1 MKNIILCGAP
11 GCGKGTQAEFIVA
24 NYGLTHLSTGQL
36 MRSVAASGSEL
47 GNLIDS
53 YISQGHLVPDDVTI
67 RLLEEY
73 ISQLPADTK
82 GLIFDGFPRTLN
94 QAVQLERLMKK
105 RGDVNAILIDINV
118 PEDELI
124 RRLLERGKTSG
135 RSDDSDISIIKERLA
150 VYHDQTRPVDDY
162 YELHDKYARIQGLG
176 TISEIFGRIIQLPES
191 PETMHRLHF
200 CQFLG

>member
-24 NYGLTHLSTGQL
+24 NFGLTHLSTGQL
-36 MRSVAASGSEL
+36 MRREASSGSEL
-47 GNLIDS
+47 GKLIDS

-67 RLLEEY
+67 EMLEKY
-73 ISQLPADTK
+73 ISSLPADTK

-105 RGDVNAILIDINV
+105 RGDETAMLIDINV

-124 RRLLERGKTSG
+124 RRLLNRGKTSG
-135 RSDDSDISIIKERLA
+135 RSDDVDLNIIKERLV
-150 VYHDQTRPVDDY
+150 VYHEQTRPVDDY

-176 TISEIFGRIIQLPES
+176 TISDIYGRISRILKKIY
-191 PETMHRLHF
+191 
-200 CQFLG
+200 

>member
-24 NYGLTHLSTGQL
+24 HYGLTHLSTGQM
-36 MRSVAASGSEL
+36 MRKEAESGSEL
-47 GNLIDS
+47 GKLIDS
-53 YISQGHLVPDDVTI
+53 YISHGHLVPDDVTI
-67 RLLEEY
+67 EMLDKY
-73 ISQLPADTK
+73 ISSLPADTK
-82 GLIFDGFPRTLN
+82 GVIFDGFPRTLN

-105 RGDVNAILIDINV
+105 RGDETAILIDINV

-135 RSDDSDISIIKERLA
+135 RSDDSDLNIIKERLV
-150 VYHDQTRPVDDY
+150 VYHEQTRPVDDY

-176 TISEIFGRIIQLPES
+176 TISEIFGRISRILNKIY
-191 PETMHRLHF
+191 
-200 CQFLG
+200 

>member
-24 NYGLTHLSTGQL
+24 HYGLTHLSTGQM
-36 MRSVAASGSEL
+36 MRKEAESGSEL
-47 GNLIDS
+47 GKLIDS
-53 YISQGHLVPDDVTI
+53 YISHGHLVPDDVTI
-67 RLLEEY
+67 EMLDKY
-73 ISQLPADTK
+73 ISSLPSNTK
-82 GLIFDGFPRTLN
+82 GVIFDGFPRTLN

-105 RGDVNAILIDINV
+105 RGDETAILIDINV

-135 RSDDSDISIIKERLA
+135 RSDDSDLNIIKERLI
-150 VYHDQTRPVDDY
+150 VYHEQTRPVDDY

-176 TISEIFGRIIQLPES
+176 TISEIFGRISRILNKIY
-191 PETMHRLHF
+191 
-200 CQFLG
+200 

>member
-24 NYGLTHLSTGQL
+24 HYGLTHLSTGQM
-36 MRSVAASGSEL
+36 MRKEAESGSEL
-47 GNLIDS
+47 GKLIDS
-53 YISQGHLVPDDVTI
+53 YISHGHLVPDDATI
-67 RLLEEY
+67 EMLDKY
-73 ISQLPADTK
+73 ISSLPSDTK
-82 GLIFDGFPRTLN
+82 GVIFDGFPRTLN

-105 RGDVNAILIDINV
+105 RGDETAILIDINV

-135 RSDDSDISIIKERLA
+135 RSDDSDLNIIKERLI
-150 VYHDQTRPVDDY
+150 VYHEQTRPVDDY

-176 TISEIFGRIIQLPES
+176 TISEIFGRISRILNKIY
-191 PETMHRLHF
+191 
-200 CQFLG
+200 

>member
-24 NYGLTHLSTGQL
+24 HYGLTHLSTGQL

-105 RGDVNAILIDINV
+105 RGDTNAILIDINV

-135 RSDDSDISIIKERLA
+135 RSDDSDISIIRERLA
-150 VYHDQTRPVDDY
+150 IYHDQTRPVDDY

-176 TISEIFGRIIQLPES
+176 TISEIFGRISRILNKIY
-191 PETMHRLHF
+191 
-200 CQFLG
+200 